1 MEVVALEGMDRWTS
15 RFVCSNIQLYVTR
28 RAKTQS
34 PHDQDELAMERRG
47 GGRRDRRRSR
57 SRSRF
62 EQMHCCL
69 CPLLT
74 FSSIQTY
81 PPSLLHRK
89 SRRRAAAAAPL
100 LLYNVKRKKYQ
111 TIFQGKEEQEQG
123 QEWPL
128 LIWKA
133 GRRRRRGLLGV
144 CEEISERD
152 SVTSRDV
159 NVFFLFINN
168 GLIVRRLNW
177 YTPI

>member
-1 MEVVALEGMDRWTS
+1 MEVVALEGMDRWIS
-15 RFVCSNIQLYVTR
+15 RFACSNIQLYVTR
-28 RAKTQS
+28 RSKTQS

-62 EQMHCCL
+62 EQMHSCL
-69 CPLLT
+69 CPPLT

-81 PPSLLHRK
+81 PPSLVHRK
-89 SRRRAAAAAPL
+89 SRRRAAAAPL

-128 LIWKA
+128 LIWKS
-133 GRRRRRGLLGV
+133 GRRRRMCVKKSLKEVL
-144 CEEISERD
+144 
-152 SVTSRDV
+152 
-159 NVFFLFINN
+159 
-168 GLIVRRLNW
+168 
-177 YTPI
+177 